1 MLFIINKSST
11 FVANIQQMKP
21 ICLDLS
27 QCNGLGDLICA
38 TPTIKKLSESY
49 GQKITI
55 LSQMPELFKMNPYVE
70 KSYKA
75 ASVDM
80 DYFAIHYIIHNSF
93 YLVGKKDE
101 RGIEMKHNMMDIR
114 QFHAIHLGFML
125 GQDEMECYYKP
136 TEEDACTDGFSDKS
150 TSGTKRYIVIHPV
163 NSWPNR
169 TWSQENW
176 IKLSE
181 KLVKLGYN
189 VVAVGKDSSETGF
202 FNVQKPV
209 HEMDNNITNLMNK
222 TSISQTW
229 YLINNAAAV
238 ITMDSGILHL
248 AGTTDTPIIEL
259 GSPINPEFRR
269 PYRKTSKHIYVRGAC
284 GLHCSSNMKYA
295 LEYWP
300 TIDSVQ
306 PLIGCLEKKETFECH
321 PSVEQVIDA
330 INNNL

>member
-1 MLFIINKSST
+1 
-11 FVANIQQMKP
+11 MKP
-21 ICLDLS
+21 ICLNLEE
-27 QCNGLGDLICA
+27 CNGLGDLICA

-49 GQKITI
+49 SQKITVI
-55 LSQMPELFKMNPYVE
+55 SQMPELFKMNPYVE

-75 ASVDM
+75 SSVDM
-80 DYFAIHYIIHNSF
+80 GYIHANYIVHNSF

-125 GQDEMECYYKP
+125 NEDELECYYRP
-136 TEEDACTDGFSDKS
+136 TEKDECTYGLSPAS
-150 TSGTKRYIVIHPV
+150 TSGTKKYVVIHPV

-169 TWSQENW
+169 TWSKENW
-176 IKLSE
+176 LNLSKE
-181 KLVKLGYN
+181 LMKYGYK

-202 FNVQKPV
+202 FNVDKPV
-209 HEMDNNITNLMNK
+209 HEMDNNIINLMNK

-229 YLINNAAAV
+229 YILSNAAAV
-238 ITMDSGILHL
+238 VTMDSGILHL
-248 AGTTDTPIIEL
+248 AGTTNVPIVEL
-259 GSPINPEFRR
+259 GSPINPDFRR
-269 PYRKTSKHIYVRGAC
+269 PRREKGKHIYVRGAC

-321 PSVEQVIDA
+321 PSVAQVMHA
-330 INNNL
+330 INTNL

>member
-1 MLFIINKSST
+1 MGFNYKFNNLRI
-11 FVANIQQMKP
+11 MKP
-21 ICLDLS
+21 ICLNLS
-27 QCNGLGDLICA
+27 ECNGLGDLICA

-49 GQKITI
+49 NQKILV
-55 LSQMPELFKMNPYVE
+55 LSNMPELFKNNPYVS
-70 KSYKA
+70 KSYKF
-75 ASVDM
+75 ASM
-80 DYFAIHYIIHNSF
+80 DFDYIKSTHIIHNSF

-114 QFHAIHLGFML
+114 QFHSIHLGFML
-125 GQDEMECYYKP
+125 NKDEMDCFYLP
-136 TEEDACTDGFSDKS
+136 TEEEDIAQYGLGSK
-150 TSGTKRYIVIHPV
+150 KYVVIHPV

-176 IKLSE
+176 L
-181 KLVKLGYN
+181 KLVDELVELGYN

-209 HEMDNNITNLMNK
+209 HQMDGDVVNIMNK

-229 YLINNAAAV
+229 HLINNAAAV

-248 AGTTDTPIIEL
+248 AGTTKTFIFEL
-259 GSPINPEFRR
+259 GSPINPELRT
-269 PYRKTSKHIYVRGAC
+269 PYREGVQGFKHTYIRGGC

-300 TIDSVQ
+300 TIDYVQ
-306 PLIGCLEKKETFECH
+306 PLIGCLEKKETYECH
-321 PSVEQVIDA
+321 PSVEQVVKSFNKVREVYNI
-330 INNNL
+330 

>member
-1 MLFIINKSST
+1 
-11 FVANIQQMKP
+11 MKP
-21 ICLDLS
+21 VCLNLEE
-27 QCNGLGDLICA
+27 CNGLGDLICA
-38 TPTIKKLSESY
+38 TPTIKKLHDAY
-49 GQKITI
+49 QRKII
-55 LSQMPELFKMNPYVE
+55 VISKMPELFKMNPYVE

-75 ASVDM
+75 SSIDM
-80 DYFAIHYIIHNSF
+80 DYFKANYIMHNSF

-125 GQDEMECYYKP
+125 RQDEMECYYKP
-136 TEEDACTDGFSDKS
+136 IESKKNFVHEKYA
-150 TSGTKRYIVIHPV
+150 VIHPV

-176 IKLSE
+176 LKLCEELIKW
-181 KLVKLGYN
+181 GYK
-189 VVAVGKDSSETGF
+189 VVAIGKDSSETGF
-202 FNVQKPV
+202 FNVNKPV
-209 HEMDNNITNLMNK
+209 HDIDNQNVINLMNQ
-222 TSISQTW
+222 TSISESW
-229 YLINNAAAV
+229 HLINDATVV

-248 AGTTDTPIIEL
+248 AGTTETPIVEL

-306 PLIGCLEKKETFECH
+306 PLIGCLEKKETYECH
-321 PSVEQVIDA
+321 PSVEQVINE
-330 INNNL
+330 IKTYL

>member
-21 ICLDLS
+21 VCLDLS

-80 DYFAIHYIIHNSF
+80 PYFSIHYIIHSSF

-136 TEEDACTDGFSDKS
+136 TEPKEHFIDGK
-150 TSGTKRYIVIHPV
+150 YAVIHPV

-169 TWSQENW
+169 TWSQDNW
-176 IKLSE
+176 TKLCEELIKC
-181 KLVKLGYN
+181 GYT

-202 FNVQKPV
+202 FNVDKPV
-209 HEMDNNITNLMNK
+209 HEMGNNIINLMNQ
-222 TSISQTW
+222 TSISETW
-229 YLINNAAAV
+229 HLINNAAVV

-248 AGTTDTPIIEL
+248 AGTTETPIIEL

-321 PSVEQVIDA
+321 PFVEQVIDA
-330 INNNL
+330 IKREL

>member
-1 MLFIINKSST
+1 
-11 FVANIQQMKP
+11 
-21 ICLDLS
+21 
-27 QCNGLGDLICA
+27 
-38 TPTIKKLSESY
+38 
-49 GQKITI
+49 
-55 LSQMPELFKMNPYVE
+55 MNPYVE

-75 ASVDM
+75 SSIDM
-80 DYFAIHYIIHNSF
+80 TYIQSNYIVHNSF

-125 GQDEMECYYKP
+125 GQDELECYYRP
-136 TEEDACTDGFSDKS
+136 IEEKVNDIFGK
-150 TSGTKRYIVIHPV
+150 YVVIHPV

-176 IKLSE
+176 VKLSE
-181 KLVKLGYN
+181 ELIKWGYK

-209 HEMDNNITNLMNK
+209 HEMGNNIINLMNQ
-222 TSISQTW
+222 TSISETW
-229 YLINNAAAV
+229 HLINDAAV
-238 ITMDSGILHL
+238 VVTMDSGILHL
-248 AGTTDTPIIEL
+248 AGTTKTDIVEL

-269 PYRKTSKHIYVRGAC
+269 PRREKGKHIYVRGGC

-321 PSVEQVIDA
+321 PSVEQVIHV

>member
-1 MLFIINKSST
+1 
-11 FVANIQQMKP
+11 MKP
-21 ICLDLS
+21 VCLNLEE
-27 QCNGLGDLICA
+27 CNGLGDLICA
-38 TPTIKKLSESY
+38 TPTIKKLFESY
-49 GQKITI
+49 QRKITV

-70 KSYKA
+70 KSYKSS
-75 ASVDM
+75 SVDM
-80 DYFAIHYIIHNSF
+80 TYIQCNYIVHNSF

-125 GQDEMECYYKP
+125 TQDELECHYRPIEQQVNHIEGKY
-136 TEEDACTDGFSDKS
+136 A
-150 TSGTKRYIVIHPV
+150 VIHPV

-169 TWSQENW
+169 TWSQDNW
-176 IKLSE
+176 LNLVDELIKW
-181 KLVKLGYN
+181 GYK

-202 FNVQKPV
+202 FNVDKPV
-209 HEMDNNITNLMNK
+209 HEMNDKVINLMNQ
-222 TSISQTW
+222 TSISETW
-229 YLINNAAAV
+229 HLINNAAVV

-248 AGTTDTPIIEL
+248 AGTTNTNIVEL

-269 PYRKTSKHIYVRGAC
+269 PYRKEGKHIYVRGGC

-295 LEYWP
+295 LEYWD

-321 PSVEQVIDA
+321 PSVAQVIHS
-330 INNNL
+330 INTNL

>member
-1 MLFIINKSST
+1 
-11 FVANIQQMKP
+11 MKP
-21 ICLDLS
+21 VCLNLEE
-27 QCNGLGDLICA
+27 CNGLGDLICA

-49 GQKITI
+49 GQKITVI
-55 LSQMPELFKMNPYVE
+55 SQMPELFKMNPYVE
-70 KSYKA
+70 KSFKA
-75 ASVDM
+75 SSIDK
-80 DYFAIHYIIHNSF
+80 DYFKANYIVHNSF

-125 GQDEMECYYKP
+125 REDEMECYYWP
-136 TEEDACTDGFSDKS
+136 TEHQKNHVH
-150 TSGTKRYIVIHPV
+150 KKYIVIHPV

-176 IKLSE
+176 LKLCEELIKW
-181 KLVKLGYN
+181 GYV

-209 HEMDNNITNLMNK
+209 HEMGNNIINLMNQ
-222 TSISQTW
+222 TSISETW
-229 YLINNAAAV
+229 HLINKAEAV
-238 ITMDSGILHL
+238 VTMDSGILHL
-248 AGTTDTPIIEL
+248 AGTTQTAIVEL

-269 PYRKTSKHIYVRGAC
+269 PRRKTSKHIYVRGAC
-284 GLHCSSNMKYA
+284 GLHCASNMKYA

-321 PSVEQVIDA
+321 PSVAQVIHA

>member
-1 MLFIINKSST
+1 
-11 FVANIQQMKP
+11 MKP
-21 ICLDLS
+21 VCLNLEE
-27 QCNGLGDLICA
+27 CNGLGDLICA
-38 TPTIKKLSESY
+38 TPTIKKLHDAY
-49 GQKITI
+49 QRKII
-55 LSQMPELFKMNPYVE
+55 VISKMPELFKMNPYVE

-75 ASVDM
+75 SSIDVG
-80 DYFAIHYIIHNSF
+80 YFNANYIMHNSF

-101 RGIEMKHNMMDIR
+101 RGVEMKHNMMDIR

-136 TEEDACTDGFSDKS
+136 IEPKKNFVHEKYA
-150 TSGTKRYIVIHPV
+150 VIHPV

-169 TWSQENW
+169 TWSQDNW
-176 IKLSE
+176 LKLSE
-181 KLVKLGYN
+181 ELVKWGYK

-202 FNVQKPV
+202 FNVNKPV
-209 HEMDNNITNLMNK
+209 HDIDTDHIINLMNQ
-222 TSISQTW
+222 TSISETW
-229 YLINNAAAV
+229 HLINDAAVV

-248 AGTTDTPIIEL
+248 AGTTETPILEL

-269 PYRKTSKHIYVRGAC
+269 PYRKTSKHIYVRGGC

-300 TIDSVQ
+300 TIDYVQ

-321 PSVEQVIDA
+321 PSVAQVIHA
-330 INNNL
+330 INNNI

>member
-1 MLFIINKSST
+1 
-11 FVANIQQMKP
+11 
-21 ICLDLS
+21 
-27 QCNGLGDLICA
+27 
-38 TPTIKKLSESY
+38 
-49 GQKITI
+49 
-55 LSQMPELFKMNPYVE
+55 MPELFKNNPYVE

-75 ASVDM
+75 SSIDM
-80 DYFAIHYIIHNSF
+80 TYIQSNYIVHNSF

-101 RGIEMKHNMMDIR
+101 RGVEMKHNMMDIR

-125 GQDEMECYYKP
+125 GQDELECYYKP
-136 TEEDACTDGFSDKS
+136 IEPKKNFIHEKYA
-150 TSGTKRYIVIHPV
+150 VIHPV

-169 TWSQENW
+169 TWSQDNW
-176 IKLSE
+176 LNLCEELIKM
-181 KLVKLGYN
+181 GYT

-209 HEMDNNITNLMNK
+209 HEMGNNIINLMNQ
-222 TSISQTW
+222 TSISETW
-229 YLINNAAAV
+229 HLINFAAVV

-248 AGTTDTPIIEL
+248 AGTTSTDIVEL

-269 PYRKTSKHIYVRGAC
+269 PRRKEGKHIYVRGEC

-295 LEYWP
+295 LEYWD

-321 PSVEQVIDA
+321 PSVAQVIHA
-330 INNNL
+330 INNNI